1 MSIQRMTWKDRPR
14 PFYVVERIG
23 QHHQLK
29 MSEIYTDDYNCLNSA
44 DGHLTGIEYTTIKVW
59 SSIGARSLE
68 DLLYV
73 VPIEDDRDQ
82 GCSQRK
88 IP

>member
-1 MSIQRMTWKDRPR
+1 
-14 PFYVVERIG
+14 
-23 QHHQLK
+23 

-82 GCSQRK
+82 GAPSGRFRDHNFQDFTTYIRYRK
-88 IP
+88 SPFAHR